1 MACKAARHTRNQTCG
16 QIVGVGGATAKGKAV
31 LVRIGEEKGRV
42 VPGKS
47 EQLGNPKSY
56 VDAPRWLE
64 GGLRRKDKQKAWHGS
79 RG

>member
-1 MACKAARHTRNQTCG
+1 M
-16 QIVGVGGATAKGKAV
+16 

-42 VPGKS
+42 VPGQS

-64 GGLRRKDKQKAWHGS
+64 GDLKSKDKQKAWHGS